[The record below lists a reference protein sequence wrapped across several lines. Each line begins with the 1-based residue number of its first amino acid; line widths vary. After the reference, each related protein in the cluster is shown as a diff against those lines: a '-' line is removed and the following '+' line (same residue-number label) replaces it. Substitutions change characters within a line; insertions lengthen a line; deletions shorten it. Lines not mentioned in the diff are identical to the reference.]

1 MTRAARPLT
10 VALLLAPGA
19 GYLVLLFGLPLALA
33 VLASFGILTRGHDG
47 GPTLK
52 FYRELITTPAYVD
65 GLVFSTY
72 LAVVPTLVS
81 LAIALPLAVVLAQ
94 TFPGRRLF
102 LALNKV
108 PLVVPGIVAAFIV
121 MTLFDR
127 GGTAARVLAPL
138 GVDLPKLVRD
148 DWAVGVIIA
157 TVWKTIPFMTLI
169 IGGALAAI
177 GRDTVLAART
187 LGAGPVATFR
197 TVQVPLALPGIT
209 AATLLSFIGGMGAF
223 AVPNLLGPV
232 YPLPL
237 SVHMYVNAFERS
249 NWGLVAAM
257 GTTLSAVS
265 VAVLLAYYRASR
277 SLRRAGGLT

>member
-1 MTRAARPLT
+1 MKRRARPLT
-10 VALLLAPGA
+10 VLALLAPGA
-19 GYLVLLFGLPLALA
+19 GYLVLFFGLPLLLA
-33 VLASFGILTRGHDG
+33 VLASFGILTRGHEG
-47 GPTLK
+47 GPTLA
-52 FYRELITTPAYVD
+52 FYAQLFGTQAYVD

-72 LAVVPTLVS
+72 LALVPTLVS
-81 LAIALPLAVVLAQ
+81 LAISLPLAVILAQ

-138 GVDLPKLVRD
+138 GIDLPKLVRD
-148 DWAVGVIIA
+148 DWAVGVVIA
-157 TVWKTIPFMTLI
+157 MVWKTVPFMTLI
-169 IGGALAAI
+169 IGGAMAAI

-187 LGAGPVATFR
+187 LGAGPVATFWR
-197 TVQVPLALPGIT
+197 IQVPLALPGIT
-209 AATLLSFIGGMGAF
+209 AATLLSFIGSMGAF

-265 VAVLLAYYRASR
+265 IGVLLAYYRATR
-277 SLRRAGGLT
+277 GLRRAGGAA